1 MRIKKVDQDKLA
13 WRDLLNQIQEGIGQ
27 WESIAPKD
35 LVVQF
40 VVILVVVLLLKSIY
54 QCLARKKN
62 LNRVLKIKNYFEKD
76 YYVLKLKVL
85 DKMEMYVWFL
95 FYFSLW
101 NSTSPHSYHRQFVI
115 FGSDIL
121 RPIFAH
127 SKTYAI
133 KDHEN
138 IIVFFLYWS
147 QFLPFVVVKGLK
159 FQISFLDYVISII
172 LWRTFINK
180 CNLQWKVILLVN
192 SPTLLLRTMK
202 LVTILIMNSF
212 SFSQK
217 SQNTYDIIL

>member
-76 YYVLKLKVL
+76 YYVLELKVL

-138 IIVFFLYWS
+138 IIVFFS
-147 QFLPFVVVKGLK
+147 VG
-159 FQISFLDYVISII
+159 
-172 LWRTFINK
+172 
-180 CNLQWKVILLVN
+180 VN
-192 SPTLLLRTMK
+192 SYH
-202 LVTILIMNSF
+202 S
-212 SFSQK
+212 
-217 SQNTYDIIL
+217 

>member
-40 VVILVVVLLLKSIY
+40 VVLVVVVLLLKSIY
-54 QCLARKKN
+54 QCLARKRN

-76 YYVLKLKVL
+76 YYVLELKVL

-95 FYFSLW
+95 FYFSLS
-101 NSTSPHSYHRQFVI
+101 NSTSPLSYHRQFVI

-127 SKTYAI
+127 SKTYAGI

-138 IIVFFLYWS
+138 IIVFFSLWE
-147 QFLPFVVVKGLK
+147 
-159 FQISFLDYVISII
+159 SI
-172 LWRTFINK
+172 L
-180 CNLQWKVILLVN
+180 
-192 SPTLLLRTMK
+192 
-202 LVTILIMNSF
+202 TIRSC
-212 SFSQK
+212 
-217 SQNTYDIIL
+217 

>member
-1 MRIKKVDQDKLA
+1 MKKTTMYWN
-13 WRDLLNQIQEGIGQ
+13 WRSWTKWKCMSDFILFVPVKFY
-27 WESIAPKD
+27 EST
-35 LVVQF
+35 F
-40 VVILVVVLLLKSIY
+40 
-54 QCLARKKN
+54 
-62 LNRVLKIKNYFEKD
+62 
-76 YYVLKLKVL
+76 
-85 DKMEMYVWFL
+85 
-95 FYFSLW
+95 
-101 NSTSPHSYHRQFVI
+101 YHRQFVI

-121 RPIFAH
+121 RPILAH

-147 QFLPFVVVKGLK
+147 QFLQFVVVKGLK

-192 SPTLLLRTMK
+192 SSTLLLRTMK

-212 SFSQK
+212 SSSQK
-217 SQNTYDIIL
+217 SQNTYDISL